1 MTQSTTEE
9 SSPEMSETVW
19 ERMRRE
25 MCLPGLHL
33 DHAGVSPWPNRTRQ
47 TIVDWAEKAAMDPI
61 GTSYAGYLRADH
73 VRVELGDWL
82 GVSAQEICYTRNTT
96 EGLSLVAEGFPWQSG
111 DSVVVPADEY
121 PTNLH
126 PWRHL
131 GSRGVS
137 VREVEAAGNRIPLER
152 VEAAIDSRTRMVS
165 ISQVQ
170 YGTGF
175 RADLAELG
183 KLCERRGLFL
193 MVDAIQGLGPFSLRP
208 KDLGVHGVACGGSKW
223 LMGPQGIG
231 FLYLDAAWRDR
242 VRPTSVGWHSVE
254 EPFRFRHEFP
264 PLVASSKRYEG
275 GTINPGLVSA
285 LGHSVAFLRQANP
298 GQWLHR
304 IRSLTDLIIREL
316 ESLDLEIVSP
326 REEGA
331 WSGIVAARIPGLAA
345 EGYPE
350 VLKRLRD
357 CGVTAN
363 YRMGNLR
370 FSPHGYNNEGDI
382 DRMREALRA
391 VLAESRA

>member
-1 MTQSTTEE
+1 MSQSTTEE
-9 SSPEMSETVW
+9 SSPGMSETVW

-25 MCLPGLHL
+25 MRLTDLHL
-33 DHAGVSPWPNRTRQ
+33 DHAGVSPWPDRTRQ
-47 TIVDWAEKAAMDPI
+47 AIVDWAERAAIDPI
-61 GTSYAGYLRADH
+61 GTSYSGYQRADQ
-73 VRVELGDWL
+73 VRMELGDWL
-82 GVSAQEICYTRNTT
+82 GVAAGEICFTRNTT
-96 EGLSLVAEGFPWQSG
+96 EGLTLVAEGFPWQPG
-111 DSVVVPADEY
+111 DSVLVPADEY

-131 GSRGVS
+131 RSRGVS
-137 VREVEAAGNRIPLER
+137 VREVVSIGNRIPVDRLGG
-152 VEAAIDSRTRMVS
+152 AIDSSTRMVS

-175 RADLAELG
+175 QADLAELG

-208 KDLGVHGVACGGSKW
+208 RELGIHGVACGGSKW

-264 PLVASSKRYEG
+264 PLAASSKRYEG

-285 LGHSVAFLRQANP
+285 LGHSVAFLRQAEP
-298 GQWLHR
+298 AEWRQR
-304 IRSLTDLIIREL
+304 IRFLTDRIVQAL
-316 ESLDLEIVSP
+316 ESLGLEIVSP

-331 WSGIVAARIPGLAA
+331 WSGIVASKIPGLAA
-345 EGYPE
+345 EAYPDL
-350 VLKRLRD
+350 LKKLRD
-357 CGVTAN
+357 RGITAN
-363 YRMGNLR
+363 FRMGNLR

-382 DRMREALRA
+382 DHLTEAL
-391 VLAESRA
+391 VGILAGSRG